1 MESPSAPASSSIAAP
16 VPQQVVFPIAQSPMR
31 PAAAVAGGRPG
42 DLPAAA
48 SGGASQGAVGPIRIV
63 NLAGEI
69 ITDGQPPS
77 GSGPPGGPPCPRFL
91 QWDPDRKKYR
101 KRKGEVP
108 PPSIGGGGGGGSPG
122 PGDEDDG
129 STSNS
134 SSATS
139 QITRS
144 AKSGRNALTRKKEA
158 TEVRF
163 DRPDTSVRT

>member
-1 MESPSAPASSSIAAP
+1 
-16 VPQQVVFPIAQSPMR
+16 MR

-42 DLPAAA
+42 DPPVAAT
-48 SGGASQGAVGPIRIV
+48 GGASQGAVGPIRIV

-108 PPSIGGGGGGGSPG
+108 PPSFRGGGGGGSPG

-144 AKSGRNALTRKKEA
+144 AKSDRNALTRKKEA

-163 DRPDTSVRT
+163 DTLCEPRDLRRYKRKCKKLFNRSAHSAGPSYKTCG